1 MNIERER
8 ARHALQ
14 TIEALPDDVKKYTSY
29 VKGLPAAILQNGLGQ
44 AMATLLAA
52 SKGKP
57 AMQNGAVDEAHRL
70 LYNHVQAWLCRDDQ
84 HAPYRENTEP
94 ADSSTI
100 LMTRMTEGDEAAYI
114 RAQAEALAY
123 LNWLK
128 KFAVAYRPESTET
141 HDESATV

>member
-57 AMQNGAVDEAHRL
+57 AMKDGAVNKAHRL
-70 LYNHVQAWLCRDDQ
+70 LYNHLQQWLCGSNRLS
-84 HAPYRENTEP
+84 PYCEEDKDKDIP
-94 ADSSTI
+94 HDSTI
-100 LMTRMTEGDEAAYI
+100 LMTSITEGDESAYI

-128 KFAVAYRPESTET
+128 KFAVAYRPESEGL
-141 HDESATV
+141 S